1 MLSKDMNIFE
11 LITNMSEQEIKE
23 DIGSPEIHH
32 QQSDTVVELITVG
45 FSLVELLVVQQNL
58 KADCYRKTLTLLN

>member
-1 MLSKDMNIFE
+1 MNIFE

-23 DIGSPEIHH
+23 DIGSPENHH

-45 FSLVELLVVQQNL
+45 LSFVEFLVVERNF
-58 KADCYRKTLTLLN
+58 